1 MERAKYKIVWFWLT
15 HLGFLRRM
23 GKRYPE
29 WFETVFIPDL
39 TDNPTARKIMVL
51 RYVGPNP
58 KRFKVIA
65 AELGIEERNVFAHHK
80 KVLDAL
86 IYGKN

>member
-15 HLGFLRRM
+15 HSFLRRL

-29 WFETVFIPDL
+29 WFETVFVPDL
-39 TDNPTARKIMVL
+39 TDNRTARKIMIL
-51 RYVGPNP
+51 RYSGKSPM
-58 KRFKVIA
+58 KFEAIA
-65 AELGIEERNVFAHHK
+65 IELGIDVRNVFSYHK
-80 KVLDAL
+80 KVLDAM